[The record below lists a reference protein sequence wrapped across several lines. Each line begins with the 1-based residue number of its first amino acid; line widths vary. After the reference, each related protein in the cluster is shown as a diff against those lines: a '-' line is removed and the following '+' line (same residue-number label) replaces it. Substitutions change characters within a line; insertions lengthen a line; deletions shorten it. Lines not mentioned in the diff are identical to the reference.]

1 MNTIPTPKDARAN
14 QQHAKDTRI
23 KAACEILRPKIAE
36 AMNAGQTSVSLHAV
50 LSGEAQQFGMISS
63 TRSNTLPEHYMD
75 VANDAAKV
83 LIAEIEDAGWSD
95 VCLYAGDIRWC
106 EPPMCAPAEESA

>member
-1 MNTIPTPKDARAN
+1 MNTIPTPRDARAN

-23 KAACEILRPKIAE
+23 KAACDILRPKVAE

-50 LSGEAQQFGMISS
+50 LSGEAQQLGMTSS
-63 TRSNTLPEHYMD
+63 TRSSTLPDHYMD

-83 LIAEIEDAGWSD
+83 LIAEIKAAGWCE
-95 VCLYAGDIRWC
+95 VCLYGGDIRWS
-106 EPPMCAPAEESA
+106 EPPTCAPAETP